1 MLILFDQCNQGP
13 KHIIFIAKNLSL
25 HKEARLKFDGNKKK
39 DIDIDSDNLYDEPSK
54 LLKINKTK
62 TLINAYLQRS

>member
-13 KHIIFIAKNLSL
+13 QHVIFIAKNLSL
-25 HKEARLKFDGNKKK
+25 YTEARLKVDGNKKK

-54 LLKINKTK
+54 
-62 TLINAYLQRS
+62 